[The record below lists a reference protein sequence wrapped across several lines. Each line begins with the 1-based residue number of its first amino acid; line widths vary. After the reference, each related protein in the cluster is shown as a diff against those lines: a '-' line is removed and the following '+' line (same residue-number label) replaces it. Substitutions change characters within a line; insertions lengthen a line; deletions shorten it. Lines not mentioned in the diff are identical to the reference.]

1 MRKYL
6 LFLVAGSVVACTT
19 TQTEKND
26 SKSVIGYD
34 ISEEGEQRELIAG
47 PLTTVSVWEDYVQA
61 HNNKDL
67 DAIASLNAEDI
78 KIWGPG
84 GEFIEGSD
92 NHIAFL
98 NDWFTANNPVWKS
111 NYFIANEVIVKDG
124 ENRQWVT
131 SGHDVTQTLDSIKVT
146 SAQVHDGLIVDG
158 KVKMFYVYERAIPAP
173 QKPETEAIKE

>member
-1 MRKYL
+1 MKKYL
-6 LFLVAGSVVACTT
+6 LLLVAGSVIACTT

-78 KIWGPG
+78 KIWGPA
-84 GEFIEGSD
+84 GELIEGSD